1 MARIHI
7 EDLKDSCKCSIVNIS
22 KFLVYCIQHGFYCGI
37 LFRDFGLSAS
47 EYKHILR
54 IAGKDIEGGKKLI
67 VALSEIKGVG
77 YNFAQVL
84 IQSLNINPNMR
95 VGFLTENDIHEIEQA
110 ISNPAKA
117 GIPQWYLNRRKN
129 MDDGSNNHMITSDLD
144 FAASNDIEREK
155 LVMSWRGYRH
165 MFGLRVRGQCT
176 RTTGRRGGAVGVKK
190 VKMMPG
196 AAPAAPPEAAAAAP
210 PAGGT
215 AGGTTNTAPPSKEP
229 AKK

>member
-1 MARIHI
+1 
-7 EDLKDSCKCSIVNIS
+7 
-22 KFLVYCIQHGFYCGI
+22 LVCWIQQGFYCGI
-37 LFRDFGLSAS
+37 SFRDFSLSAS

-54 IAGKDIEGGKKLI
+54 IAGKDIEGTKKLI
-67 VALSEIKGVG
+67 VALSEIKGIG

-84 IQSLNINPNMR
+84 TQSLTINPNMR
-95 VGFLTENDIHEIEQA
+95 VGFLTENDIREIEQA
-110 ISNPAKA
+110 ISNPAGA

-129 MDDGSNNHMITSDLD
+129 MDDGSNYHKITSDLD

-190 VKMMPG
+190 VKAMPG
-196 AAPAAPPEAAAAAP
+196 AAPATATAAAAP
-210 PAGGT
+210 AAAAPA
-215 AGGTTNTAPPSKEP
+215 APASGTTNPAPPSKEP
-229 AKK
+229 SKK

>member
-1 MARIHI
+1 MRN
-7 EDLKDSCKCSIVNIS
+7 IV
-22 KFLVYCIQHGFYCGI
+22 
-37 LFRDFGLSAS
+37 RDFSLSAS

-54 IAGKDIEGGKKLI
+54 IAGKDIEGSKKLI

-84 IQSLNINPNMR
+84 TQSLNINPNMR
-95 VGFLTENDIHEIEQA
+95 VGFLTENEIRDIEQA
-110 ISNPAKA
+110 ISNPARA
-117 GIPQWYLNRRKN
+117 GVPQWYLNRRKN
-129 MDDGSNNHMITSDLD
+129 MDDGSNHHLITSDLD

-176 RTTGRRGGAVGVKK
+176 RTTGRKGGAVGVKK
-190 VKMMPG
+190 VKLMPG
-196 AAPAAPPEAAAAAP
+196 AAAPEAPTEPATPSGKETAKQPTTPAAGGPTNPPP
-210 PAGGT
+210 S
-215 AGGTTNTAPPSKEP
+215 SKEP